1 MTAVVEIECLPR
13 NTRDQSDRR
22 LVGVDLEIWL
32 HVQPEKMDA
41 EPEHPDHLAFSEGSR
56 FAVFDPT
63 FGTFVP
69 SKLKWEIVPEVPG
82 NGK

>member
-32 HVQPEKMDA
+32 HVQPKKMDA
-41 EPEHPDHLAFSEGSR
+41 EPEHPITLFSESSR
-56 FAVFDPT
+56 YEAEAAL
-63 FGTFVP
+63 G
-69 SKLKWEIVPEVPG
+69 G
-82 NGK
+82 